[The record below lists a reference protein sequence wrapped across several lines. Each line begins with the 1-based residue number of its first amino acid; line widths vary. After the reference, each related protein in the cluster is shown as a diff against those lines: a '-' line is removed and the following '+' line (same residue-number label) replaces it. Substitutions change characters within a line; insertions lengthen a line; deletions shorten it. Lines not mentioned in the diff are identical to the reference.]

1 MEILIQ
7 NKHILTFLCGSKRN
21 HIKNLNCRAFLKYSS
36 IFIGNV
42 NVTKI
47 PKMIGYTFQT
57 PASNEKTDFII
68 GNYKSYLKAEE
79 YPTFKSLDKYN
90 GYDFTKKSYK
100 IFFDENGD
108 LHLKFD
114 ENPGSYIY
122 SQMYIYFI

>member
-1 MEILIQ
+1 
-7 NKHILTFLCGSKRN
+7 
-21 HIKNLNCRAFLKYSS
+21 
-36 IFIGNV
+36 
-42 NVTKI
+42 
-47 PKMIGYTFQT
+47 MIGYTFQT
-57 PASNEKTDFII
+57 TASNEKTDFII

-100 IFFDENGD
+100 IFFDDNGD